1 MISQSDP
8 THVKLCRTLM
18 WTNQCVIKHI
28 NIQDSIELKSYLITD
43 QPFNMKNQKTVND
56 CTVLKSFPI
65 YLRSDNIDAN
75 FSSESE
81 LNEPFMCM
89 LAQSQVM
96 GQKPR
101 QPSPLIIWK
110 NKAKQQQ

>member
-43 QPFNMKNQKTVND
+43 QPFNMKNQKTVTRD
-56 CTVLKSFPI
+56 IQRLHSVEIIS
-65 YLRSDNIDAN
+65 YLCALR
-75 FSSESE
+75 
-81 LNEPFMCM
+81 
-89 LAQSQVM
+89 
-96 GQKPR
+96 
-101 QPSPLIIWK
+101 
-110 NKAKQQQ
+110 